1 MDNELTSMDHFFC
14 MDRTHC
20 DWQYTW
26 KALAG
31 HDSNRDMADKVT
43 AACPFSGESWQYMGS
58 YNKPQGNV
66 HTFRHRRHPG
76 MKGERVN
83 VRVFVRGG
91 VK

>member
-1 MDNELTSMDHFFC
+1 MDDELTSMDNYFC
-14 MDRTHC
+14 M
-20 DWQYTW
+20 
-26 KALAG
+26 
-31 HDSNRDMADKVT
+31 NRDHNDWEEAWQTLARHYSNARMADKVN
-43 AACPFSGESWQYMGS
+43 APCPFSGESWQYMGS

-76 MKGERVN
+76 VNGERVN